1 MEDTHKID
9 IYSPCYEGSRFA
21 EHRFPL
27 ELVDDLLMLRN
38 MTFEMAKFLYLE
50 KHPSR
55 QRVPKNFTNG
65 ISIELE
71 SIEPGSTIP
80 KLVLVAAM
88 SGSLFPSSN
97 VQFFQDAPNR
107 IVKAIEAAHLNED
120 ARQFAP
126 ESVLNYFN
134 SLGGNLKDDERII
147 FGDKHQSKAIL
158 DKESRKRL
166 VMAASKAK
174 EYNKQFEIRGLITA
188 LDKDKKAFEI
198 QPVVGSKIKGEYSPE
213 FLVELQDALVK
224 LEVNQRIWLKGSG
237 VFNASDKLQK
247 IESISEAI
255 PLDPLDVPSRLDEF
269 LNYKDG
275 WFDGEQGLSFD
286 PNSLVWLGNTFET
299 NYNNEAFP
307 LPATFPTL
315 EGNVQFEWTI
325 NGYQL
330 SLEVFLK
337 DKQADFYAY
346 NVQTKDEKE
355 DRLDLSQ
362 NEGWIQ
368 LNTLMQEIHG

>member
-1 MEDTHKID
+1 MDNKHKID

-21 EHRFPL
+21 DHRFPL

-38 MTFEMAKFLYLE
+38 MTIEMAKVIYLE
-50 KHPSR
+50 KNPSR
-55 QRVPKNFTNG
+55 QRVPRNFTNG

-80 KLVLVAAM
+80 KLVLVAAL

-97 VQFFQDAPNR
+97 VQFFQDAPKR
-107 IVKAIEAAHLNED
+107 IVKAIEAAHLEED
-120 ARQFAP
+120 AKQYAP
-126 ESVLNYFN
+126 ESVLKYFN
-134 SLGGNLKDDERII
+134 SLGENLKDDERII
-147 FGDKHQSKAIL
+147 FGDKQQSKAIL
-158 DKESRKRL
+158 DGESRKRL
-166 VMAASKAK
+166 VMAASKVK
-174 EYNKQFEIRGLITA
+174 EYNKPFEIRGLITA

-198 QPVVGSKIKGEYSPE
+198 QPVVGSKIKGEYSQE
-213 FLVELQDALVK
+213 FLDELQDALFK
-224 LEVNQRIWLKGSG
+224 MEINQRIWLKGSG

-269 LNYKDG
+269 LTLKDG
-275 WFDGEQGLSFD
+275 WYDGEQGQAIE
-286 PNSLVWLGNTFET
+286 PNALEWLGETFDI
-299 NYNNEAFP
+299 NFNNEAFP

-315 EGNVQFEWTI
+315 DGNVQFEWDA
-325 NGYQL
+325 NGYQV
-330 SLEVFLK
+330 SLEVFLN

-346 NVQTKDEKE
+346 SVQSKDEKE
-355 DRLDLSQ
+355 EKLDLSQ

-368 LNTLMQEIHG
+368 LNKLMQEIHG

>member
-1 MEDTHKID
+1 MDDKHKID

-21 EHRFPL
+21 DHRFPL

-38 MTFEMAKFLYLE
+38 MTIEMAKALYIE
-50 KHPSR
+50 KHSGR
-55 QRVPKNFTNG
+55 QRVPRNFTSG

-80 KLVLVAAM
+80 KLVLVSAM
-88 SGSLFPSSN
+88 GGLLFPSPHL
-97 VQFFQDAPNR
+97 QYFQQAPER
-107 IVKAIEAAHLNED
+107 IKNAIEAAHLGQD
-120 ARQFAP
+120 FRQFVP
-126 ESVLNYFN
+126 DSVLNYFN
-134 SLGGNLKDDERII
+134 NLGSNLRDDERII
-147 FGDKHQSKAIL
+147 FGDKQQSKAIL

-166 VMAASKAK
+166 VMAVSKVK
-174 EYNKQFEIRGLITA
+174 EYNKQFEIRGTITA
-188 LDKDKKAFEI
+188 LDKERKTFDI
-198 QPVVGSKIKGEYSPE
+198 QPVIGSKIKGEYSQE
-213 FLVELQDALVK
+213 FLDELQDALFK
-224 LEVNQRIWLKGSG
+224 MEVNQRIWLKGSG

-269 LNYKDG
+269 LNLRDG

-286 PNSLVWLGNTFET
+286 PNGLAWLGNTFDS
-299 NYNNEAFP
+299 NFNNEAFP
-307 LPATFPTL
+307 LPASFPTL
-315 EGNVQFEWTI
+315 NGNVQFEWAI

-337 DKQADFYAY
+337 EKQADFYAY

-355 DRLDLSQ
+355 EKLDLSQ

-368 LNTLMQEIHG
+368 LNKLMQEIHG